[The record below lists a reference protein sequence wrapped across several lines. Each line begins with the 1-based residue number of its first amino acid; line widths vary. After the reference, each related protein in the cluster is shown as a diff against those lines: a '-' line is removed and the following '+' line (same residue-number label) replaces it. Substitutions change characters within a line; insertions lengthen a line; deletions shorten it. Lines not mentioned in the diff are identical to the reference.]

1 MDGLD
6 HLLPVHHQT
15 LEAAHYQNLLPL
27 VQEQEQE
34 QELVSVVVPV
44 LRVPEIVPKSAV

>member
-1 MDGLD
+1 MDDLD

-15 LEAAHYQNLLPL
+15 LGVAHYQNLLPL
-27 VQEQEQE
+27 EQE
-34 QELVSVVVPV
+34 QELVSAVVLV